1 MKWNIKKVVQGD
13 LLLGGWLR
21 SNVLLGLVDPMAI
34 NSLKAYEHSPYFSYS
49 FLAFVTSSSVIT

>member
-21 SNVLLGLVDPMAI
+21 SNVLLGLFIV
-34 NSLKAYEHSPYFSYS
+34 
-49 FLAFVTSSSVIT
+49 FLFVLYITNRYNIEGTVKDIEKCSKDNIS